1 MIRRGMRNEIFVLF
15 GILFLFVLFR
25 LIRRKLDSSSP
36 GEQVGG
42 GLEPERLFHVPG
54 ADTVLSPSLP
64 RRGNWLTRAIGR
76 LVLLLLGWRI
86 EGKLPD
92 VPKLVIIGAPH
103 TSHWDAI
110 LAVGFF
116 LATGLDCRWMVKR
129 EACDHA
135 LGGLMRWMGALP
147 VNRQAPSGLAQQVID
162 EINGSGK
169 FVLVLTPEGTRH
181 KVERWKTGFYR
192 IALGAGTPI
201 TLAYADFERR
211 VAGIGPTVRPSGDM
225 EAQIEEI
232 RAYYHGIPAGNPD
245 WA

>member
-1 MIRRGMRNEIFVLF
+1 MIRRGMRSEIFLLF
-15 GILFLFVLFR
+15 GIIFLFVLFR
-25 LIRRKLDSSSP
+25 LNRRKPVSSSP
-36 GEQVGG
+36 DAQGWG
-42 GLEPERLFHVPG
+42 GLGQERLFNVPG
-54 ADTVLSPSLP
+54 ADGVMPPSLP

-76 LVLLLLGWRI
+76 LLYTLVGWRI
-86 EGKLPD
+86 EGQLPD

-103 TSHWDAI
+103 TSHWDAV

-135 LGGLMRWMGALP
+135 LGGLMRWMGAMP
-147 VNRQAPSGLAQQVID
+147 VNRQEPGDLAQQVID
-162 EINGSGK
+162 EMNRSEK

-192 IALGAGTPI
+192 IALGSGTPI
-201 TLAYADFERR
+201 TLGYADFERR
-211 VAGIGPTVRPSGDM
+211 VAGIGPTLRPSGDM
-225 EAQIEEI
+225 EAEIEEM
-232 RAYYHGIPAGNPD
+232 RAYYRGVPAGKPE